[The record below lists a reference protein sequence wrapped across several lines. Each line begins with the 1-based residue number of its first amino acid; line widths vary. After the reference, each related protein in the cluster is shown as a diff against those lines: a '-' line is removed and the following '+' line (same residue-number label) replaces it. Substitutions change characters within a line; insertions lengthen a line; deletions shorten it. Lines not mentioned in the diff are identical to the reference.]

1 MYNEL
6 IMILW
11 ASFVTL
17 IITIL
22 MSSPLFAFID
32 RIDKRPLNHLDSLR
46 ALLAILVV
54 FHHFFFNYFY
64 SNTGEWVIDG
74 YYFFAF
80 IGKFAV
86 GIFFILSGYL
96 FSTITINKLSWW
108 VSFYKKR
115 ILRIVPITII
125 SSLACIAI
133 SYVYGTQTSESIYN
147 IAKWFDGGLIN
158 ERPPLFGM
166 NNSNIIN
173 AGVTWSLTWELR
185 LYLAIPIISLA
196 IPLNKRA
203 MIGMTIAIL
212 TLILFVYSKIK
223 HPEQDT
229 AIYLAIFFFSVGFF
243 YKHFNSE
250 TIKKLQSSKI
260 IQGVMVLALFTIPF
274 MGKVSTA
281 INPIFA
287 SILFLM
293 ICNGSTIF
301 GLLKSKGLKRL
312 GVISYSIYLLHGIFW
327 FIGFKTI
334 ISDKSM
340 IVSSTFVFILM
351 IFSCVFVS
359 SVIEYPIYKLSKFS
373 LKSKKT
379 KSTNDLIL

>member
-22 MSSPLFAFID
+22 MSSPLFSFID

-64 SNTGEWVIDG
+64 SKTGEWVIDG
-74 YYFFAF
+74 YYFFTF

-115 ILRIVPITII
+115 ILRIVPMTII

-133 SYVYGTQTSESIYN
+133 SYLYGTQANESIYN
-147 IAKWFDGGLIN
+147 IVKWFDGGLFN
-158 ERPPLFGM
+158 ERPSLFGL
-166 NNSNIIN
+166 NNGNIIN
-173 AGVTWSLTWELR
+173 AGVTWSLTWEWR
-185 LYLAIPIISLA
+185 LYLAIPLISLV

-203 MIGMTIAIL
+203 IIGIAIAIL
-212 TLILFVYSKIK
+212 ASMLFVHTKIK
-223 HPEQDT
+223 HPEQGT
-229 AIYLAIFFFSVGFF
+229 IIYLAIFFFSVGFF
-243 YKHFNSE
+243 CMHLNSE

-260 IQGVMVLALFTIPF
+260 VQGTMVLALFTMPF
-274 MGKVSTA
+274 MGEISTY
-281 INPIFA
+281 IYPIFA

-327 FIGFKTI
+327 YIGFKTI
-334 ISDKSM
+334 ISDKNMM
-340 IVSSTFVFILM
+340 ILSTLVFILM
-351 IFSCVFVS
+351 IFSCVLISF
-359 SVIEYPIYKLSKFS
+359 VIEYPIYKLSKFS
-373 LKSKKT
+373 LKSKKQ
-379 KSTNDLIL
+379 KIQII